1 MLAELVR
8 NFREK
13 IAGGGCGGGVA
24 RAQED
29 AHEFLS
35 FVLDTLHEEL
45 RAAGYRD
52 TSLEGGGGNS
62 EREGGESGSRGGAGV
77 GESNVGGEG
86 EGGSADDAAAG
97 EWEEVGKKN
106 RSAVT
111 RRHKGAPGSG
121 SSAAGSPMAALFGG
135 LLRSTVRAEGHR
147 PSATIEPFFC
157 LSLDVSNGE
166 ASLGDA
172 LQSFCAPTPLVGY
185 RPGGAGTR
193 EVGAEKVV
201 RLEMAPEVLAV
212 HLARFRWSDEGRLG
226 KLVQPVAFPQRLTV
240 GKGTCPTEGPV
251 QYELF
256 ATVSHHGDSPDRGHY
271 TADVAQPGGR
281 WARFDDD
288 DVREV
293 TRAEVLA
300 GGGAPYLLWYQRS
313 HRRGPPR
320 AAAAAA

>member
-1 MLAELVR
+1 M
-8 NFREK
+8 
-13 IAGGGCGGGVA
+13 
-24 RAQED
+24 
-29 AHEFLS
+29 
-35 FVLDTLHEEL
+35 
-45 RAAGYRD
+45 
-52 TSLEGGGGNS
+52 
-62 EREGGESGSRGGAGV
+62 GGAGGV
-77 GESNVGGEG
+77 GEGDARVEAVGGEG
-86 EGGSADDAAAG
+86 ADGADDAAAG

-111 RRHKGAPGSG
+111 RRHEGAPGAG
-121 SSAAGSPMAALFGG
+121 SSVAGSPVAALFGG

-172 LQSFCAPTPLVGY
+172 LQSFCAATPLLGY

-201 RLEMAPEVLAV
+201 RLEVAPEVLAV
-212 HLARFRWSDEGRLG
+212 HLARFRWSAEGRLG
-226 KLVQPVAFPQRLTV
+226 KLGQPVAFPPRLVV

-251 QYELF
+251 QYDLF

-293 TRAEVLA
+293 PRADVLA
-300 GGGAPYLLWYQRS
+300 GGGAPYLLWYQRA

-320 AAAAAA
+320 AAAAA